1 MHCRLMCMCTF
12 LYYIIMGTDRRPPT
26 PLILSKIERR
36 DGVAMMGTTCVFR
49 RAPEKV
55 LAKFKLPNYQIQ
67 LQILPTFANFLGSNN
82 ILKLGCSRL
91 YDPVYFVFTFSI
103 ELLFTF
109 VKQINC
115 PELGLA
121 YGN

>member
-1 MHCRLMCMCTF
+1 
-12 LYYIIMGTDRRPPT
+12 
-26 PLILSKIERR
+26 
-36 DGVAMMGTTCVFR
+36 MMGTTCVFR